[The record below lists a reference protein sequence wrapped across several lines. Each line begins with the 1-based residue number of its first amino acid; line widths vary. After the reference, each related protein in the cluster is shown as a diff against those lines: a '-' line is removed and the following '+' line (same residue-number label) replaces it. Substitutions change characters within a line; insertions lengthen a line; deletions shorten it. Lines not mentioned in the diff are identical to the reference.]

1 MYLKIILMNSNQC
14 VFCEIIKGNIKT
26 RKIYETEY
34 SIAILDAFPLK
45 EGHSLVIS
53 KTHSPKIQD
62 LSIRENSDIFSTLY
76 YLTEK
81 IEKAMDCNSSLIS
94 IHNGNNSGQ
103 EIPHFHI
110 HIIPAS
116 DSNRNRSIHSLF
128 DKKDISADKMEECW
142 KKISREV
149 DSVGRSN

>member
-1 MYLKIILMNSNQC
+1 MSLNKC
-14 VFCEIIKGNIKT
+14 VFCEIIKGNIKS

-62 LSIRENSDIFSTLY
+62 LSIKESNDIFSTLY
-76 YLTEK
+76 FLTEK
-81 IEKAMDCNSSLIS
+81 IEKAMGCSSSLIS
-94 IHNGNNSGQ
+94 IHNGKDSGQ

-116 DSNRNRSIHSLF
+116 ESNRNISIHSLF
-128 DKKDISADKMEECW
+128 GKKDIPAEKLEEHW
-142 KKISREV
+142 KKISKEV
-149 DSVGRSN
+149 ESVDLTNK

>member
-1 MYLKIILMNSNQC
+1 MSSNKC
-14 VFCEIIKGNIKT
+14 IFCEIIKGNIQTK
-26 RKIYETEY
+26 KIYETEH

-62 LSIRENSDIFSTLY
+62 LSIRESSDIFSALHF
-76 YLTEK
+76 LTEK
-81 IEKAMDCNSSLIS
+81 IEKAMICSSSLIG
-94 IHNGNNSGQ
+94 IHNGKDSGQ

-116 DSNRNRSIHSLF
+116 ESNRNTSIHSLF
-128 DKKDISADKMEECW
+128 EKKDIPANKLEEHW
-142 KKISREV
+142 KKILKEV
-149 DSVGRSN
+149 DSVDLTNK

>member
-1 MYLKIILMNSNQC
+1 MCLEINLMDSNRC
-14 VFCEIIKGNIKT
+14 VFCEITRGNIKT
-26 RKIYETEY
+26 RKIYETKH

-45 EGHSLVIS
+45 EGHSLIIS

-62 LSIRENSDIFSTLY
+62 LSSEASNDIFNTLY
-76 YLTEK
+76 FLTEK
-81 IEKAMDCNSSLIS
+81 IEKAMDCSSSLIS
-94 IHNGNNSGQ
+94 IHNGKDSGQ

-116 DSNRNRSIHSLF
+116 YSNRNRSIHSLF
-128 DKKDISADKMEECW
+128 DKKDIQTDKIDEYW

-149 DSVGRSN
+149 GSTQSI